1 MGKHCG
7 YQGNSLGARLSRKL
21 IPDEPCGVDI
31 SECCKLHDKGW
42 TIEANKRADLKLKER
57 IEDKFIQAGKPIQG
71 KVVSWIY
78 YIGVRIGGI
87 PDKLLALCG
96 K

>member
-7 YQGNSLGARLSRKL
+7 YQGDSLGARLSRKVV
-21 IPDEPCGVDI
+21 PDEPCGVDI

-42 TIEANKRADLKLKER
+42 TLEANKRADLLLKSR
-57 IEDKFIQAGKPIQG
+57 IENKFIQAGKPKRG
-71 KVVSWIY
+71 KIVAWVY

-87 PDKLLALCG
+87 PDKLINLLE